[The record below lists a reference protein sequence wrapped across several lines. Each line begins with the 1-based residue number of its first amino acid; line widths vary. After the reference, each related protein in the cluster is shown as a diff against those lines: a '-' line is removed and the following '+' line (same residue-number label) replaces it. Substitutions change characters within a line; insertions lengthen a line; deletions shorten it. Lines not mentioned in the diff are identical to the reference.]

1 MTLHDLIIGLVWRHL
16 SGDSIEDEHVGMIA
30 MICLYIY
37 KGQNF
42 IQRSAICT
50 TRTTWGPKA
59 QQKKKL
65 IFFCWHYFFNL
76 RVQKQRTSGSDQL
89 FYCTCNLGQRE
100 CKSIKLVHVP
110 QNPHSISP
118 RFVPTKGVISAI
130 CENVKMWSVNFFIL
144 RLANCFFELLS
155 WRLKYVSS
163 RWCNAETIHASVKKE
178 KDTRIQWSLR
188 SKFNHLTSANQR
200 TWSKISNNK
209 ISELYNVNITFLC
222 NSLPQAQLVVPLIIW
237 HKLISV
243 GNAFNHRYVRLSA
256 IVRKKTLSNFWAKP
270 FCPSTGKKPL
280 RNLEAYCTRRTT
292 LSLPVNDVITA
303 LHADND
309 ES

>member
-1 MTLHDLIIGLVWRHL
+1 MTLHDLILGLVWRHL

-59 QQKKKL
+59 PHC
-65 IFFCWHYFFNL
+65 IFSFLLLTFFFYL
-76 RVQKQRTSGSDQL
+76 RVQQKQRTSGSDQL

-130 CENVKMWSVNFFIL
+130 CENVKM
-144 RLANCFFELLS
+144 
-155 WRLKYVSS
+155 
-163 RWCNAETIHASVKKE
+163 
-178 KDTRIQWSLR
+178 
-188 SKFNHLTSANQR
+188 
-200 TWSKISNNK
+200 
-209 ISELYNVNITFLC
+209 
-222 NSLPQAQLVVPLIIW
+222 
-237 HKLISV
+237 
-243 GNAFNHRYVRLSA
+243 
-256 IVRKKTLSNFWAKP
+256 
-270 FCPSTGKKPL
+270 
-280 RNLEAYCTRRTT
+280 
-292 LSLPVNDVITA
+292 
-303 LHADND
+303 
-309 ES
+309 